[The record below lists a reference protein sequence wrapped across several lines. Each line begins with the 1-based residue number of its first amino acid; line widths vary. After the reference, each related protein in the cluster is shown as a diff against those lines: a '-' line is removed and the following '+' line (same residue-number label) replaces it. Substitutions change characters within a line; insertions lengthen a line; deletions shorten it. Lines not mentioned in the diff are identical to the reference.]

1 LNRKTEADKQK
12 ACIARDEA
20 GKGQC
25 MIVQIYE
32 IQTPREAEKCMEGG
46 VDHLGS
52 VVLSETKWRDPLL
65 RETVRLLQNGGKKSS
80 LIPLFTRKETIY
92 RTLDYYGPDFVHF
105 CDNLVSPEKQV
116 HDLKPFK
123 ELQKGVKGYF
133 PEIRIVRSIPLPC
146 EEGDGKFPFLDIAR
160 ELESLTDVFLTDTWV
175 EEEPVTGFIGITGE
189 TVDWGMARK
198 LVEEIRIP
206 VILAGGLSPEN
217 VGEAIL
223 KILPAGADSCT
234 LTNEKG
240 PDGKPLRFR
249 KDARKVREF
258 VREVRMA
265 EETLKEGLEKKLK
278 DLKERLRD
286 REAALPAHSVRPN
299 QILVIEELED
309 RIEEVEKQIKRLEGT
324 QLD

>member
-1 LNRKTEADKQK
+1 
-12 ACIARDEA
+12 
-20 GKGQC
+20 

-32 IQTPREAEKCMEGG
+32 IQAPREAEKCIEAG

-52 VVLSETKWRDPLL
+52 VVLSEAKWRDPLL
-65 RETVRLLQNGGKKSS
+65 RETIRMIQNAGKKSS
-80 LIPLFTRKETIY
+80 LIPLFTHRENIF

-123 ELQKGVKGYF
+123 ALQKGAKGYF
-133 PEIRIVRSIPLPC
+133 PEIRIVRSIPLPR
-146 EEGDGKFPFLDIAR
+146 EEGNGKFPFLDLAK
-160 ELESLTDVFLTDTWV
+160 ELEPLTDVFLTDTWV

-189 TVDWGMARK
+189 TVDWDMAGK
-198 LVEEIRIP
+198 LVEESRIP
-206 VILAGGLSPEN
+206 VILAGGLSPKN

-223 KILPAGADSCT
+223 KVRPVGADSCT

-240 PDGKPLRFR
+240 PDGNPLRFR

-258 VREVRMA
+258 AREVRMA
-265 EETLKEGLEKKLK
+265 EETLKEGLEKKLG

-286 REAALPAHSVRPN
+286 REAALPAHSVRPS
-299 QILVIEELED
+299 QILAIEELEE
-309 RIEEVEKQIKRLEGT
+309 RIAEVEKEIKRLKGT
-324 QLD
+324 QPD